1 MKSKYPFT
9 LIAVMFVFCM
19 TTIISS
25 VVDARGRG
33 GGGGFSRGGPA
44 AGGGFSSRP
53 AARQPARQAPR
64 QETRRIQPD
73 DHDRDRG
80 DRQDYRDDA
89 REDRQDY
96 RDDAREDR
104 QDYLDDEWDDHHHDY
119 HGGAAF
125 VTGVAVG
132 AAASSNYV
140 TSAPCNTTVVVSG
153 LTYYHCGSTWYSR
166 GNEGGEVVYIIVS
179 PPAGY

>member
-1 MKSKYPFT
+1 MKSKYPFI
-9 LIAVMFVFCM
+9 LIAAIFVFCL
-19 TTIISS
+19 TTIMSS
-25 VVDARGRG
+25 VLEARGRG

-53 AARQPARQAPR
+53 AARQPARQAP
-64 QETRRIQPD
+64 
-73 DHDRDRG
+73 
-80 DRQDYRDDA
+80 
-89 REDRQDY
+89 EDRQDY
-96 RDDAREDR
+96 QDKAREDR
-104 QDYLDDEWDDHHHDY
+104 QDYLDDEWDDHNHDDY